1 MFVLFCIAVLT
12 TGGLLSAAVIHFTRK
27 HGLT

>member
-1 MFVLFCIAVLT
+1 MFALFVTVVIVSGL
-12 TGGLLSAAVIHFTRK
+12 LLSAAVINFTRK